1 VIVDSA
7 DRRLL
12 DRIQESVPLV
22 PRPFAA
28 VGAALGLREEEVI
41 KRLGALQREGVLRQI
56 GGIFD
61 TRACGYRSALVMAR
75 VAPERIESVAAA
87 VGEHPGVTHCYER
100 DHPWNLWFTVAVPPD
115 SALGLPGTV
124 DRLGSA
130 AGANSIRLLPALTVF
145 KIGAKFGMDDG
156 AAQVSATAVPGA
168 RPVDDQP
175 DPHGP
180 ISDGYPGARL
190 SDGEIAAIRAL
201 QRPLSLVEE
210 PFIQAAASAGVSQ
223 SELLSR
229 ATDLLGRGA
238 MRRFAALLNHRR
250 AGFGANVLGAWAVT
264 DGGVAEAG
272 KRIAEF
278 SAVSHCYERPV
289 FSDWPYPLLSM
300 IHGRSKEECLE
311 TIDAIRRAI
320 APAASAA
327 LWSAREFKKVRL
339 QLFTPDYPAWELSA
353 LGGSR
358 PQGVRVAAGRSAV
371 LNSAAEKIA
380 APAARTSPASLIP
393 GALAVATATDSAIT
407 PPVRSQ

>member
-1 VIVDSA
+1 MIVDSA

-41 KRLGALQREGVLRQI
+41 RRLGSLQREGVLRQI

-75 VAPERIESVAAA
+75 VAPERIESVATA

-100 DHPWNLWFTVAVPPD
+100 DHQWNLWFTVAVPPD

-130 AGANSIRLLPALTVF
+130 AGANSIRLLPALRVF

-156 AAQVSATAVPGA
+156 AAQISATGVPGA
-168 RPVDDQP
+168 RPVDDP
-175 DPHGP
+175 P
-180 ISDGYPGARL
+180 IHL
-190 SDGEIAAIRAL
+190 KDGEIAAIRAL

-210 PFIQAAASAGVSQ
+210 PFIQAAASAGMSQ
-223 SELLSR
+223 SELLSH

-250 AGFGANVLGAWAVT
+250 AGFGANVLGAWAVK

-311 TIDAIRRAI
+311 TMDAIRRAI

-380 APAARTSPASLIP
+380 APAASATPASLIP
-393 GALAVATATDSAIT
+393 GALAVATATESAIT